1 MLEIR
6 TLGGFSLWKDGEAI
20 QDLGSRKAE
29 AILVYVAVTGQPL
42 PRSVIAALLWP
53 EDSERHALTSLRVA
67 LAALRRALSE
77 YLEVTREA
85 VGIKPGAEIYLD
97 VSALEEKLMGEQVE
111 QALEIYRGDFLA
123 GFNLRD
129 SLEFEDWRRLQA
141 ERQRQLLTRGLHTTI
156 LDALDTE
163 EYKKGL
169 FLVQR
174 LIALD
179 PLDEWAYRQCMLLH
193 VLDGQRGLS
202 LEQYEQCRAI
212 LQAELGVEPSPETKQ
227 LRQQIIQGTQPLYSK
242 TVLPPHNLPTPQTSF
257 IGREK
262 ELAQIASLLRDP
274 ACRLLTLVGPGG
286 IGKTRLALQAA
297 SKVLRSFPDGVY
309 FISLETLSLADYM
322 VPAIASALQFNIDLF
337 INPEL
342 DPKYQLFNFLRN
354 KTCLLIFDGS
364 EHLLAGV
371 GLMAE
376 ILSNAPRLKILVTSR
391 QKLELAGEW
400 LFPVMGLPVLQ
411 SSPGA
416 ALEQASA
423 LQLFYERARQA
434 NTGFQPCTMDQEG
447 AAYLC
452 QLVEGIPLGIELAAA
467 WTPLLPPQEI
477 AVEIQKNLDFLTTD
491 ARDVPEKHHSLRAVF
506 DSSWRLLDDAQRQ
519 VLCRLAVFKGDFDY
533 NAAQQIAGLSLA
545 QLSTLVAKSLLT
557 NERSGRFHLHA
568 LLRRYAYEK
577 LEYHPSERESVHE
590 NHCQY
595 YIDFVLQREKDLASG
610 RMYIAR
616 DEIRPELDNL
626 RAAVKWAS
634 VHWPMEQMRKLLVVL
649 SSFYVIHGW
658 YEGKDAFHDLAR
670 ARRDSLSSR
679 DISDVLSD
687 PVYLSVRAH
696 QAFFLCNMGQSKESD
711 EISQECLQPL
721 QELGFNLELSEC
733 IQNLGVNASFR
744 GEYKRAIE
752 FLESAILIGRDC
764 NFFAWPTYLL
774 WLGHTYWLQGEYRRG
789 MDHLE
794 KAYELFRRQENSW
807 GMAFALSKM
816 GLLADGLEQ
825 FADAMTFHRKA
836 LTIFEQIN
844 NPAGKAYV
852 LSRMCMTA
860 YFQDDFAQAIQF
872 GLQAYQ
878 MFDTLGH
885 SWGLITSL
893 SRLGFAYLGSG
904 DLEKARENFNTSL
917 VQSRQNDMTP
927 QVLYALAGL
936 ACVLA
941 QEGEEGKALALFHYV
956 KQHPQ
961 TPPVYVQQASRW
973 FVGLDQSAAM
983 QESSLLYD
991 QMDLDAVID
1000 QHGY

>member
-6 TLGGFSLWKDGEAI
+6 TFGGFSLWKDGEAI

-29 AILVYVAVTGQPL
+29 AILVYVAVTGQPQ
-42 PRSVIAALLWP
+42 PRSVMATLLWP
-53 EDSERHALTSLRVA
+53 EDSESHALTSLRVA
-67 LAALRRALSE
+67 LAALRRVLTE
-77 YLEVTREA
+77 YLDISRDA

-97 VSALEEKLMGEQVE
+97 VSALKEKLMGEQVE

-141 ERQRQLLTRGLHTTI
+141 EYLRQLLTKGLHTTI

-169 FLVQR
+169 FLAQR

-179 PLDEWAYRQCMLLH
+179 PLDEWAYRQCMLLY

-202 LEQYEQCRAI
+202 LEQYELCRAT

-227 LRQQIIQGTQPLYSK
+227 LQQQIIQGTQPIDSR
-242 TVLPPHNLPTPQTSF
+242 TVIPPHNLPSPQTSF

-297 SKVLRSFPDGVY
+297 FKVLRSFPDGVY

-376 ILSNAPRLKILVTSR
+376 ILTNAPRLKILVTSR

-400 LFPVMGLPVLQ
+400 LFPVMGLPILQ
-411 SSPGA
+411 LSPGA
-416 ALEQASA
+416 ALEPTSA
-423 LQLFYERARQA
+423 LRLFYERARQA
-434 NTGFQPCTMDQEG
+434 NTGFQPRTVGQEEVVH
-447 AAYLC
+447 LC
-452 QLVEGIPLGIELAAA
+452 RLVEGIPLGIELAAA
-467 WTPLLPPQEI
+467 WTPLLTPLEI
-477 AVEIQKNLDFLTTD
+477 AAEIQNNLNFLTTD

-506 DSSWRLLDDAQRQ
+506 DSSWRMLDDAQRQ
-519 VLCRLAVFKGDFDY
+519 AFCRLAVFQGDFDH

-545 QLSTLVAKSLLT
+545 QLSSLLAKSLLT
-557 NERSGRFHLHA
+557 NEHSGRFHLHA
-568 LLRRYAYEK
+568 LLRRYADEK
-577 LEYHPSERESVHE
+577 LEFNSSEKESIHE
-590 NHCQY
+590 NHCHY
-595 YIDFVLQREKDLASG
+595 YIDFLLQREKDLFSAG
-610 RMYIAR
+610 MYIAR

-626 RAAVKWAS
+626 RAAVKWAT
-634 VHWPMEQMRKLLVVL
+634 VHWPIEQIRRLLVIL

-658 YEGKDAFHDLAR
+658 YEGKDALHEIAR
-670 ARRDSLSSR
+670 VRSDSLISR
-679 DISDVLSD
+679 GISDVQSD

-721 QELGFNLELSEC
+721 QELGFSLELSVC
-733 IQNLGVNASFR
+733 IQNLGVNAAFR

-752 FLESAILIGRDC
+752 LLESAILIGKDC

-774 WLGHTYWLQGEYRRG
+774 WLGHTYWLQGEYQRG
-789 MDHLE
+789 MDYLE
-794 KAYELFRRQENSW
+794 KAYELFKRQENSW
-807 GMAFALSKM
+807 GLAFALSKM

-825 FADAMTFHRKA
+825 FADAITFHRKA
-836 LTIFEQIN
+836 FTIFEQIN
-844 NPAGKAYV
+844 SPAGKAYV
-852 LSRMCMTA
+852 LSRMCMAA
-860 YFQDDFAQAIQF
+860 YFQDNYAQAIQF

-885 SWGLITSL
+885 IWGLITSL

-904 DLEKARENFNTSL
+904 ELEKAREYFNTSL

-927 QVLYALAGL
+927 QALYALAGL
-936 ACVLA
+936 ACVLV

-973 FVGLDQSAAM
+973 FVELDQSAVM
-983 QESSLLYD
+983 ERSNLLDD

-1000 QHGY
+1000 QHSY